1 MANDRDVD
9 REAAVAV
16 RRHPQPPTRDGLL
29 RARETLMWR
38 LEASTHELTVILEER
53 RIALAQVARID
64 DALGEMSEASGSE
77 AEEDA
82 SEDDSERDDVDVE
95 ELAGGSL

>member
-1 MANDRDVD
+1 
-9 REAAVAV
+9 
-16 RRHPQPPTRDGLL
+16 
-29 RARETLMWR
+29 MWQ
-38 LEASTHELTVILEER
+38 LEGSAHKLTVILEER

-64 DALGEMSEASGSE
+64 DALGKMSEALGSE

-82 SEDDSERDDVDVE
+82 SEDDSERDDDDVE